1 MSQFILRRLFLL
13 GFVVIGILAVTFA
26 LARLIPGDPCT
37 AMLGEKATIEK
48 CAAFNERFGL
58 DDSIPVQFVRYV
70 QNISRG
76 DFGQSIKDSRNVT
89 DIIAERLP
97 MTIELTIFATLISAI
112 AGVALG
118 IVSSTRQN
126 SAIDVAAM
134 IFANAG
140 VSIPIFWLGLM
151 LAYFFAITLAG
162 TFLQLPPSARITP
175 GADLPNLLKLWK
187 MEDATGFSRFGTIF
201 LSNSYML
208 NAMLQGKWDIV
219 WDAFRHLILPS
230 VAVATVSTSIIARMT
245 RGAMLD
251 VFTQDYVR
259 VARAKG
265 LSERLVVMR
274 HAFRNALVP
283 IVTVIGLQFGG
294 LLGGAV
300 LTETTFGLPGIG
312 TKLIDAISSRDY
324 PVVQAFTVVIALLLV
339 LVNLIVDVSYAYLN
353 PRIRVK

>member
-58 DDSIPVQFVRYV
+58 NDSIPVQFVRYV

-265 LSERLVVMR
+265 LLLCGTHLEMHLCPS
-274 HAFRNALVP
+274 
-283 IVTVIGLQFGG
+283 LQ
-294 LLGGAV
+294 
-300 LTETTFGLPGIG
+300 
-312 TKLIDAISSRDY
+312 
-324 PVVQAFTVVIALLLV
+324 
-339 LVNLIVDVSYAYLN
+339 
-353 PRIRVK
+353 

>member
-58 DDSIPVQFVRYV
+58 NDSIPVQFVRYV

-76 DFGQSIKDSRNVT
+76 DFGQSIKDSRSVT

-97 MTIELTIFATLISAI
+97 MTVELTIFATLISAI

-187 MEDATGFSRFGTIF
+187 MENATGFSRFGTIF

-208 NAMLQGKWDIV
+208 NAMLQGKCDIV
-219 WDAFRHLILPS
+219 WDAFSHLILPS

-265 LSERLVVMR
+265 LSERIVVMR

>member
-58 DDSIPVQFVRYV
+58 NDSIPVQFVRYV

-201 LSNSYML
+201 LSNS
-208 NAMLQGKWDIV
+208 
-219 WDAFRHLILPS
+219 ILFNGRPAVQLSSPYS
-230 VAVATVSTSIIARMT
+230 VA
-245 RGAMLD
+245 
-251 VFTQDYVR
+251 
-259 VARAKG
+259 
-265 LSERLVVMR
+265 
-274 HAFRNALVP
+274 
-283 IVTVIGLQFGG
+283 
-294 LLGGAV
+294 
-300 LTETTFGLPGIG
+300 
-312 TKLIDAISSRDY
+312 
-324 PVVQAFTVVIALLLV
+324 
-339 LVNLIVDVSYAYLN
+339 NLINILSS
-353 PRIRVK
+353 